1 MDVEILIPLGFF
13 FSIVWI
19 VKIIS
24 DNRIRRKLVDQ
35 RVSDEVARA
44 VMSRGASPSAYG
56 ALKWGLVILGIG
68 GALIIGHILAV
79 DMDDPVGFGF
89 VFLAAGAG
97 LVTYYFMTTEEE
109 PSAPKKAKSSDEID
123 FDDLP

>member
-1 MDVEILIPLGFF
+1 MDVEILVPLGFF
-13 FSIVWI
+13 LSIVWI

-35 RVSDEVARA
+35 RVSDEMARA
-44 VMSRGASPSAYG
+44 IMQKGATPSAFG

-68 GALIIGHILAV
+68 GALIIGHILTI
-79 DMDDPVGFGF
+79 DMDDPIGLGF

-109 PSAPKKAKSSDEID
+109 DTAPKAKSSEDID
-123 FDDLP
+123 FEDLP